1 MTALEKVQVVGI
13 EIEGF
18 AGIHEVE
25 HGSTVFK
32 HGMSQNDII
41 VGHLDEMALLLA
53 DPFVI
58 KK

>member
-1 MTALEKVQVVGI
+1 MTALEKVQVMGI

-25 HGSTVFK
+25 HGGTVFK

-41 VGHLDEMALLLA
+41 VGH
-53 DPFVI
+53 
-58 KK
+58 